1 MIIDIIS
8 IFPNL
13 IESYANES
21 ILKRA
26 QDANLATINA
36 VNLRDYSSDKF
47 RHIDDTPYGGGAG
60 MVFKCEPCFLAI
72 EDCLSK
78 NKSHKKTRVI
88 YTSPC
93 GKPFNQEYAEEL
105 SFEDHIIILCGRYEG
120 VDQRIIDTYV
130 TDEISIGDY
139 VITGGELASLV
150 ISDAVLRLIPDVLGN
165 NASCEDESFT
175 NGLLEYPH
183 YTKPEKFHGLNVPC
197 ELLSGNHAKINLW
210 RRQQMLKR
218 TLKRRPDILD
228 DILLSDEDKLYLEK
242 LKSEDME
249 ESTNE

>member
-47 RHIDDTPYGGGAG
+47 RHVDDTPYGGGAG

-165 NASCEDESFT
+165 NASCMFFAYLILSVISKFLCSMTDFCSMTSLLINSTFSFSS
-175 NGLLEYPH
+175 
-183 YTKPEKFHGLNVPC
+183 LNSFVR
-197 ELLSGNHAKINLW
+197 SV
-210 RRQQMLKR
+210 
-218 TLKRRPDILD
+218 T
-228 DILLSDEDKLYLEK
+228 
-242 LKSEDME
+242 
-249 ESTNE
+249 